1 MKSMLKLI
9 AAAVIGAAAL
19 TACGGH
25 YKAPEAVVVVQP
37 EYKQTD
43 TVVGTGTAAQ
53 AGTVVTVYDPA
64 DAALPVAD
72 RTILISYPIDSQL
85 VTVSFSGYL
94 YDGTKADGKGALFE
108 TSTPGESTSVI
119 QPFTV
124 GVGRPIAG
132 STNLIGLDQAVL
144 GVKLAD
150 GSQVPMKVG
159 GKRTVVLPASLAYGP
174 GSLPARTL
182 ANGKS
187 FAALPANSPMVYDIE
202 LVAISKIPN
211 IVPETPPTV
220 VTDLVAPVVGTGAVP
235 VAGKFARVFYT
246 GYLYDGTRANRI
258 GTQFDTNVPVVAPT
272 PPATATPFS
281 FLVDASPTLEVIK
294 GFNDTVKDMRV
305 GGKRTVI
312 IPGKLA
318 YGKTGNSTIPP
329 NTSLVF
335 TIEVVDVVDV
345 RP

>member
-43 TVVGTGTAAQ
+43 TLVGSGTAAA
-53 AGTVVTVYDPA
+53 AGVTKIYTAPDNA
-64 DAALPVAD
+64 NI
-72 RTILISYPIDSQL
+72 TIPYPSGSQL
-85 VTVSFSGYL
+85 VTVNFTGYL

-159 GKRTVVLPASLAYGP
+159 GKRTVVLPANLAYGP
-174 GSLPARTL
+174 NSLAARTV
-182 ANGKS
+182 NGKS

-202 LVAISKIPN
+202 LVAITVLPDV
-211 IVPETPPTV
+211 VPTLPSV
-220 VTDLVAPVVGTGAVP
+220 VTDTVVPTVGTGAAAAV
-235 VAGKFARVFYT
+235 GKTAVVRYT
-246 GYLYDGTRANRI
+246 LYAFDGTVADRRGKVI
-258 GTQFDTNVPVVAPT
+258 ETNVATSTTTPAALEFVVVADGT
-272 PPATATPFS
+272 NAA
-281 FLVDASPTLEVIK
+281 VIV
-294 GFNDTVKDMRV
+294 GFNQAIRGMLV
-305 GGKRTVI
+305 GGRRTVF
-312 IPGKLA
+312 IPAALA
-318 YGKTGNSTIPP
+318 YGATGTSAIAP
-329 NTSLVF
+329 NTPLVF
-335 TIEVVDVVDV
+335 ELFLENVK
-345 RP
+345 

>member
-43 TVVGTGTAAQ
+43 TVVGTGTAAS
-53 AGTVVTVYDPA
+53 AGVTKIYSAPDNPNI
-64 DAALPVAD
+64 
-72 RTILISYPIDSQL
+72 TIPYPSGSQL
-85 VTVSFSGYL
+85 VTVNFTGYL

-124 GVGRPIAG
+124 GVGRPIAN
-132 STNLIGLDQAVL
+132 STSLIGLDQAVL

-174 GSLPARTL
+174 NSLPARTL

-202 LVAISKIPN
+202 LVAITVLPDV
-211 IVPETPPTV
+211 VPTLPSV
-220 VTDLVAPVVGTGAVP
+220 VTDTVAPIAGTGTVAAVGKTAVVRYTLYAFDGTVADRRGKVIETNVATSTTTPAAFEFVVVADGTNAAVVVG
-235 VAGKFARVFYT
+235 
-246 GYLYDGTRANRI
+246 
-258 GTQFDTNVPVVAPT
+258 
-272 PPATATPFS
+272 
-281 FLVDASPTLEVIK
+281 
-294 GFNDTVKDMRV
+294 FNQAIRGMLV
-305 GGKRTVI
+305 GGRRTVF
-312 IPGKLA
+312 IPAALG
-318 YGKTGNSTIPP
+318 YGATGNSTIAP
-329 NTSLVF
+329 NTPLVF
-335 TIEVVDVVDV
+335 DLFLENVK
-345 RP
+345 